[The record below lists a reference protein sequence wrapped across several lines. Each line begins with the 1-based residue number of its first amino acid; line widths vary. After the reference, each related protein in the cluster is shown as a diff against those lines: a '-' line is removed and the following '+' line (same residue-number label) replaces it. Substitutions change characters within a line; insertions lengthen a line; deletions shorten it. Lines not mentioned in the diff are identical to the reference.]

1 MNDSLMSSE
10 IAEPYAQA
18 LMSLAQS
25 DNLTDRFGE
34 DIAGLRQL
42 LRDSEDLRK
51 VLASPLIKADVKKGI
66 LRQSLGEQ
74 VHPITLNFL
83 LLLVDRGRISFLDSI
98 CKQYQVLWRKL
109 KQAVLAEVTSAVELT
124 DAQKDAVR
132 QKVIALLNAREV
144 ELETNVDP
152 DLIAGVV
159 IKVGS
164 QVFDTSL
171 RGQLRRISL
180 RLSGNS

>member
-34 DIAGLRQL
+34 DIGELRQL

-51 VLASPLIKADVKKGI
+51 ALASPLVKADAKKAI
-66 LRQSLGEQ
+66 LRQLVGEQ
-74 VHPITLNFL
+74 VHPTTLNFL

-98 CKQYQVLWRKL
+98 CKQYQVLLRKL
-109 KQAVLAEVTSAVELT
+109 KQAVLAEVTSAVELN

-144 ELETNVDP
+144 ELETSVDP

-171 RGQLRRISL
+171 RGQLRRIGL
-180 RLSGNS
+180 RLGGNS

>member
-34 DIAGLRQL
+34 DIGGLRQL

-51 VLASPLIKADVKKGI
+51 VLASPLVKADAKKAI
-66 LRQSLGEQ
+66 LRQLVGEQ
-74 VHPITLNFL
+74 VHPTTLNFL

-132 QKVIALLNAREV
+132 QKVISLLSVREV
-144 ELETNVDP
+144 ELETRVDP

-159 IKVGS
+159 IKVES
-164 QVFDTSL
+164 KVFDTSL
-171 RGQLRRISL
+171 RGQLRRIGL
-180 RLSGNS
+180 RLGGNS

>member
-1 MNDSLMSSE
+1 MNDSLMSSQ

-34 DIAGLRQL
+34 DIGGLRQL

-51 VLASPLIKADVKKGI
+51 VLASPLVKADAKKAI
-66 LRQSLGEQ
+66 LRQLVGEQ
-74 VHPITLNFL
+74 VHPTTLNFL

-109 KQAVLAEVTSAVELT
+109 RQAVLAEVTSAVELT

-132 QKVIALLNAREV
+132 QKVISLLSAREV
-144 ELETNVDP
+144 ELETRVDP

-171 RGQLRRISL
+171 RGQLRRIGL
-180 RLSGNS
+180 RLGGNS

>member
-34 DIAGLRQL
+34 DIGGLRQL

-51 VLASPLIKADVKKGI
+51 VLASPLVKADAKKAI
-66 LRQSLGEQ
+66 LRQLVGEQ
-74 VHPITLNFL
+74 VHPTTLNFL

-132 QKVIALLNAREV
+132 QKVISLLSVREV
-144 ELETNVDP
+144 ELETRVDP
-152 DLIAGVV
+152 DLIAGVL

-171 RGQLRRISL
+171 RGQLRRIGL
-180 RLSGNS
+180 RLGGNS

>member
-25 DNLTDRFGE
+25 DNLTDRFGK
-34 DIAGLRQL
+34 DIGGLRQL
-42 LRDSEDLRK
+42 LKDSEDLRK
-51 VLASPLIKADVKKGI
+51 VLASPLVKADAKKAI
-66 LRQSLGEQ
+66 LRQVVGEQ
-74 VHPITLNFL
+74 VHPTTLNFL

-98 CKQYQVLWRKL
+98 CKQYQALWRKL

-132 QKVIALLNAREV
+132 QKVISLLSVREV
-144 ELETNVDP
+144 ELETLVDP

-171 RGQLRRISL
+171 RGQLRRIGL
-180 RLSGNS
+180 RLGGNS

>member
-34 DIAGLRQL
+34 DIGGLRQL

-51 VLASPLIKADVKKGI
+51 VLASPLVKADAKKAI
-66 LRQSLGEQ
+66 LRQLVSEQ
-74 VHPITLNFL
+74 VHPTTLNFL

-132 QKVIALLNAREV
+132 QKVISLLSVREV
-144 ELETNVDP
+144 ELETRVDP

-171 RGQLRRISL
+171 RGQLRRIGL
-180 RLSGNS
+180 RLGGNS